1 MKKLFNHF
9 FEDDFLKAFLELTIG
24 MIGGTL
30 LVLTLTS
37 CEKESVICDTS
48 FRTHYLYVDDT
59 LEYIKVHDINN
70 GFVLYSDSNV
80 YSQFKVV
87 DDSYLHILGTNSH
100 GTLNIEFRR
109 VNDSVHLN
117 VRPICI
123 YSDECH
129 VYSYYPSDTL

>member
-59 LEYIKVHDINN
+59 LEYIKVHDIDN

-87 DDSYLHILGTNSH
+87 DDSYLHILGTNSN